1 MARATLNLRLPSQTQ
16 GISTL
21 CETGIELHC
30 LVTEAHVMCANA
42 QGRLLI
48 ESGTAGSRAGDGISS
63 VLAVDQ
69 RLCVCLSVC
78 QKSTVLSKPID
89 GSS

>member
-30 LVTEAHVMCANA
+30 LVTEAMCANA

-69 RLCVCLSVC
+69 RLCVCLSVRSL
-78 QKSTVLSKPID
+78 QFYPNR
-89 GSS
+89 